1 MPWACEAHS
10 HIHLAYGA
18 RPAPPRPALC
28 RPVSLLS
35 VFGGTTYSFNPF
47 KLTSAEVI
55 ASDYN
60 LDAAT
65 DDIAVKAW

>member
-1 MPWACEAHS
+1 M
-10 HIHLAYGA
+10 
-18 RPAPPRPALC
+18 
-28 RPVSLLS
+28 
-35 VFGGTTYSFNPF
+35 FGGTTYSFNPF